1 MEATRSVGRRVPL
14 RGWLDEILVVALVV
28 VALLVGWAI
37 KGWVGGQTVAFTSDD
52 GAVSL
57 SYPDRWLEQ
66 SDKEAVIA
74 ASDVRGAGA
83 FKPSFSLRTREMDP
97 DYPLTEND
105 LLVALSLDRAENL
118 TAYRALSVD
127 EGVVGGLEASKVTYA
142 YVAEPAGGVQASV
155 PIVVQA
161 DDWVVIHEG
170 KAYILTFAAMADQ
183 FAEQEGAFDS
193 ILASVDFS

>member
-1 MEATRSVGRRVPL
+1 MEATTSVRRTVPL

-28 VALLVGWAI
+28 VALLLGWAV
-37 KGWVGGQTVAFTSDD
+37 KGWVEGQTVAFTSDD

-66 SDKEAVIA
+66 VDKEAVVV
-74 ASDVRGAGA
+74 ASDVRAAGA
-83 FKPSFSLRTREMDP
+83 FKPSLSLRTREMDP

-105 LLVALSLDRAENL
+105 LLVALSLERADSL
-118 TAYRALSVD
+118 TAYRVLSVE

-142 YVAEPAGGVQASV
+142 YVAEPAGGSQASV
-155 PIVVQA
+155 PVVVEA
-161 DDWVVIHEG
+161 VDWVVIHEG
-170 KAYILTFAAMADQ
+170 KAYILTFAAVADQ

>member
-1 MEATRSVGRRVPL
+1 MEATTSVRRTVPL

-28 VALLVGWAI
+28 VALLLGWAV
-37 KGWVGGQTVAFTSDD
+37 KGWVEGQTVAFTSDD

-66 SDKEAVIA
+66 ADKEAVVA
-74 ASDVRGAGA
+74 ASDVRAAGA
-83 FKPSFSLRTREMDP
+83 FKPSFSLSTREMDP
-97 DYPLTEND
+97 DYPLTVSD

-142 YVAEPAGGVQASV
+142 YVAEPTGGAQAGV
-155 PIVVQA
+155 PVVVGA
-161 DDWVVIHEG
+161 VDWVVIHEG

-183 FAEQEGAFDS
+183 FASEEGAFDS

>member
-1 MEATRSVGRRVPL
+1 MVPL
-14 RGWLDEILVVALVV
+14 KGWLDELLVVALVI
-28 VALLVGWAI
+28 VALLLGWAI
-37 KGWVGGQTVAFTSDD
+37 KGWVQGQMVTYTTDD

-66 SDKEAVIA
+66 SDKEALVA

-105 LLVALSLDRAENL
+105 LLVALSLERAENL
-118 TAYRALSVD
+118 TAYRAVSVE

-142 YVAEPAGGVQASV
+142 YVAEPVGGLQASV
-155 PIVVQA
+155 PVVVQA
-161 DDWVVIHEG
+161 VDWVVIHEG

-183 FAEQEGAFDS
+183 FAEQDGVFSS